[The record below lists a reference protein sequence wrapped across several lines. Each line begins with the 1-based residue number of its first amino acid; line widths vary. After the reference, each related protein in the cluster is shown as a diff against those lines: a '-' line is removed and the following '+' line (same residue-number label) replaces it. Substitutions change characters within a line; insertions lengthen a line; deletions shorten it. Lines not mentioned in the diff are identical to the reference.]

1 MAAGS
6 KEERASESAAD
17 PAESF
22 LAFRKSG
29 LAQFVSA
36 WSGLGQ
42 LPFVVLIFFP
52 RLCLS
57 MLVVAAGQLCRGVA
71 KILDTSSSYQRKA
84 NLRILIVTDYMPPQT
99 HGCVCRPARRVPGPV
114 LSWRGRAPT

>member
-57 MLVVAAGQLCRGVA
+57 MLVVAAGQLLRAVPRLVRLLVRTVGGVGHP
-71 KILDTSSSYQRKA
+71 
-84 NLRILIVTDYMPPQT
+84 LRDEGV
-99 HGCVCRPARRVPGPV
+99 V
-114 LSWRGRAPT
+114 L

>member
-57 MLVVAAGQLCRGVA
+57 MLVVAAGAGGGRRRRMHANTSCRRRQ
-71 KILDTSSSYQRKA
+71 KRRRRTLLDETKKKKKKKKKKKRDEGGER
-84 NLRILIVTDYMPPQT
+84 N
-99 HGCVCRPARRVPGPV
+99 GN
-114 LSWRGRAPT
+114 